1 MTESEFY
8 LIHVDPETAVKRD
21 FTPTTYNRKA
31 ENAQTRLRNEQ
42 FPDFEPQFS
51 DLLVNT
57 ENLTDFIYDGGAIS
71 GSGFLVSG
79 RVKRIFEAAGAENIK
94 FYPLVLRRSLEGVK
108 QADHP
113 RITGDISYMQLV
125 WPPIGEW
132 IDFEKSAFERINRDD
147 NSRTPLAIND
157 ETELLNFISC
167 MTWPAGIGATTLTMN
182 VPSLS
187 AVSVLNLMPIQF
199 RGFNQAIISAAIKEQ
214 LEKENISGY
223 ALLPITEINC
233 IVVKTSKYK
242 R

>member
-1 MTESEFY
+1 
-8 LIHVDPETAVKRD
+8 
-21 FTPTTYNRKA
+21 
-31 ENAQTRLRNEQ
+31 
-42 FPDFEPQFS
+42 
-51 DLLVNT
+51 
-57 ENLTDFIYDGGAIS
+57 
-71 GSGFLVSG
+71 
-79 RVKRIFEAAGAENIK
+79 
-94 FYPLVLRRSLEGVK
+94 
-108 QADHP
+108 
-113 RITGDISYMQLV
+113 MQLV